1 MANERKTTRTAAEAG
16 WHVSRYNIS
25 AKVPETGKTVIV
37 NLLTGSCAEYSPL
50 ELFLMSAL
58 DEISENHP
66 IIGLLARRGAIC
78 NFDELAA
85 IEADGHIGV
94 EMTNHIGLIICPTM
108 GCNFDCPYCFEDHFA
123 GKMSAEVQDD
133 VIALAGRLIDAF
145 APKHIRVTWFG
156 GEPLLAPEVIE
167 SLSQRLIALADER
180 GVEYDAGIISNGYLL
195 NQFYSPLTN
204 KRTDPY
210 GPQSIENRL
219 RLTLRIIDAVRQAA
233 GPDYPISVR
242 LGGADYL
249 DGGSSIKD
257 AVAAGRLLEQAGIQ
271 MLDLSGGMCRHT
283 RPGHSEPGYFSDM
296 SKPVA
301 KALDIPVALTGG
313 VTEEADV
320 KLLLKR
326 KCADLIGVGRAL
338 FRNPQ
343 WAQNVIDDPWH
354 RMTGL

>member
-1 MANERKTTRTAAEAG
+1 MDNFRKPLAIGTLTAKNRLVMPALATGTGDEDGNVTEATLEHYTERARGGYLGLIVTEHCFVSQQGRASLHQLSVATDDKVPGLSRLAQAIRQKGTLAFCQINHAGSAAMDPARAVAPSAVPNPAFKGDALPHALEERELDGIVADFTAAAVRVRQAG
-16 WHVSRYNIS
+16 
-25 AKVPETGKTVIV
+25 
-37 NLLTGSCAEYSPL
+37 
-50 ELFLMSAL
+50 
-58 DEISENHP
+58 
-66 IIGLLARRGAIC
+66 
-78 NFDELAA
+78 FD
-85 IEADGHIGV
+85 GV
-94 EMTNHIGLIICPTM
+94 EIH
-108 GCNFDCPYCFEDHFA
+108 
-123 GKMSAEVQDD
+123 SA
-133 VIALAGRLIDAF
+133 
-145 APKHIRVTWFG
+145 H
-156 GEPLLAPEVIE
+156 
-167 SLSQRLIALADER
+167 
-180 GVEYDAGIISNGYLL
+180 GYLL

-204 KRTDPY
+204 QRPDAY

-219 RLTLRIIDAVRQAA
+219 RLTLRIVAAVRQAV
-233 GPDYPISVR
+233 GPDFPIAVR

-249 DGGSSIKD
+249 PGGSTVKD
-257 AVAAGRLLEQAGIQ
+257 AVAAGKLLEQAGIQ
-271 MLDLSGGMCRHT
+271 MLDLSGGMCRYT

-301 KALDIPVALTGG
+301 KALDIPVMLTGG

>member
-1 MANERKTTRTAAEAG
+1 MDNFRKPLAIGTLTAKN
-16 WHVSRYNIS
+16 R
-25 AKVPETGKTVIV
+25 
-37 NLLTGSCAEYSPL
+37 
-50 ELFLMSAL
+50 LMM
-58 DEISENHP
+58 P
-66 IIGLLARRGAIC
+66 
-78 NFDELAA
+78 
-85 IEADGHIGV
+85 
-94 EMTNHIGLIICPTM
+94 
-108 GCNFDCPYCFEDHFA
+108 
-123 GKMSAEVQDD
+123 
-133 VIALAGRLIDAF
+133 ALATGTGDEDGSVTEATLEHYAERARGGYLGIIVTEHCFVSEQGRASLHQLSIASDDKIPGMARLAQTIRQRGTLAF
-145 APKHIRVTWFG
+145 CQINHAGSAAMDP
-156 GEPLLAPEVIE
+156 
-167 SLSQRLIALADER
+167 ALAVAPSAVANPAFKGNALPHALEER
-180 GVEYDAGIISNGYLL
+180 ELDGIVEDFAAAAVRVRQAGFDGVQIHSAHGYLL